1 MTGEAMMIDRLTN
14 PFHTRYR
21 LIGVFAL
28 LNLAAFSLLRVV
40 LLISAWDD
48 VGHTFADVVWIFC
61 AGFIYD
67 IVFNI
72 YFSIFFAFLL
82 LAVPNRFYTGKV
94 FRYATF
100 LFFFVFVCG
109 LYFVL
114 IAEWL
119 FFEEFG
125 TRFNFIAVDYLIYS
139 REVVQNILES
149 YPVGP
154 LLAVIGM
161 VSLSTLY
168 GIRKY
173 LMGAL
178 TVTEPFSRR
187 LAVTAGMVVLA
198 LASYAGMGQTLREV
212 SKNNYVKE
220 LASSGPYQ
228 FMAAFRNNKLDYSL
242 YRQGSDNDLSGLLK
256 NQVGKDPE
264 LDELYDIS
272 RDITPDREEKRL
284 NVILVSVESLSAK
297 YFERFGNS
305 KKITPFMDQ
314 LFKEGLLFTDFYAT
328 GTRTDR
334 GLEAITLSVPPT
346 PGRSIVKRPDNAD
359 YYSLGK
365 VFQDRGYDVSFL
377 YGGIGF
383 FDNMN
388 AFFSGNGYDIVDQTD
403 FKDAEATFK
412 NAWGVCD
419 EDLYRKAIQTANR
432 SYEAKKPF
440 FFHIMTTSNHRPYT
454 YPEGK
459 IDIPSG
465 TNRSGAV
472 KYTDY
477 ALRQLMN
484 EAKAQPWFDDTVFVL
499 VADHCANSAGK
510 VGLPIEKYHIPFLI
524 YGPKYIAP
532 GEIDKIA
539 SQIDI
544 APTLLSLLD
553 FRYESRFF
561 GSDIMDDDFVERSL
575 IGNYQKLGLYKDN
588 ELVILSPGQKVER
601 MLDPKNNDSIIESIT
616 ALTDPVIEAMSWYQG
631 GYYVLKHGLNRFGET
646 RQKLAER
653 IRSQEVGS

>member
-1 MTGEAMMIDRLTN
+1 MIDRLTN

-28 LNLAAFSLLRVV
+28 LNLAAFSLLRAV

-48 VGHTFADVVWIFC
+48 VGHTLADVAWIFC

-82 LAVPNRFYTGKV
+82 LAVPNRFYTGKG
-94 FRYATF
+94 FRYLTYF
-100 LFFFVFVCG
+100 FFFVFICG

-149 YPVGP
+149 YPVGL
-154 LLAVIGM
+154 LLAAIATA
-161 VSLSTLY
+161 SLSTFY
-168 GIRKY
+168 GIKKH
-173 LMGAL
+173 LSEAL
-178 TVTEPFSRR
+178 LITESVSRR
-187 LAVTAGMVVLA
+187 MTITAGIVFLA
-198 LASYAGMGQTLREV
+198 LVSYAGMGQSLREV

-228 FMAAFRNNKLDYSL
+228 FVAAFRNNKLDYSL

-264 LDELYDIS
+264 LGELYDIS
-272 RDITPDREEKRL
+272 RDITPGREEKRL

-365 VFQDRGYDVSFL
+365 VFQDKGYDVSFL

-403 FKDAEATFK
+403 FKEDEAIFK
-412 NAWGVCD
+412 NVWGVCD

-432 SYEAKKPF
+432 SFEGKKPF

-454 YPEGK
+454 YPGGK

-465 TNRSGAV
+465 KSRSGAV

-477 ALRQLMN
+477 ALRQLIT
-484 EAKAQPWFDDTVFVL
+484 EAKTQPWFDDTVFVL

-510 VGLPIEKYHIPFLI
+510 VGLPIEKYHIPFLV
-524 YGPKYIAP
+524 YAPKYIAP

-544 APTLLSLLD
+544 APTLLSLLG

-561 GSDIMDDDFVERSL
+561 GRNILSDRFIERAL
-575 IGNYQKLGLYKDN
+575 IGNYQKLGLYRDN

-601 MLDPKNNDSIIESIT
+601 MLDPYHNDAGIET
-616 ALTDPVIEAMSWYQG
+616 VTELTGPVVEAMSWYQG
-631 GYYVLKHGLNRFGET
+631 GYYVLKHGLNRFVKTGQ
-646 RQKLAER
+646 RFAER
-653 IRSQEVGS
+653 ATSQDAGS

>member
-1 MTGEAMMIDRLTN
+1 MERLLN
-14 PFHTRYR
+14 QFQSRYR
-21 LIGVFAL
+21 LILLFAF
-28 LNLAAFSLLRVV
+28 LNLSAFSILRGILMVSV
-40 LLISAWDD
+40 WGD
-48 VGHTFADVVWIFC
+48 VDHTIAGLAYIFL
-61 AGFIYD
+61 AGFAYD
-67 IVFNI
+67 LVFNI

-82 LAVPNRFYTGKV
+82 LVIPNRFYTGKI
-94 FRYATF
+94 FRYAAF
-100 LFFFVFVCG
+100 CVFFVFISG
-109 LYFVL
+109 LYFVM

-139 REVVQNILES
+139 REVVQNIRES
-149 YPVGP
+149 YPVG
-154 LLAVIGM
+154 LFLSAIGIA
-161 VSLSTLY
+161 SLTSLY
-168 GIRKY
+168 GIRKH
-173 LMGAL
+173 LSGAL
-178 TVTEPFSRR
+178 LITESVSRR
-187 LAVTAGMVVLA
+187 LTITAGLAALVLV
-198 LASYAGMGQTLREV
+198 SYAGMGQSLREV
-212 SKNNYVKE
+212 PRNNFVKE
-220 LASSGPYQ
+220 LASNGPYQ
-228 FMAAFRNNKLDYSL
+228 FVAAFRNNRLDYSL
-242 YRQGSDNDLSGLLK
+242 YLQGSDSDLSRLLK
-256 NQVGKDPE
+256 KEVGKSAE
-264 LDELYDIS
+264 QGKLYDLS
-272 RDITPDREEKRL
+272 RGIAPGGDEKRL

-297 YFERFGNS
+297 YFERFGGTRN
-305 KKITPFMDQ
+305 ITPFMDQ
-314 LFKEGLLFTDFYAT
+314 MFKEGLLFTDFYAT

-388 AFFSGNGYDIVDQTD
+388 VFFSGNGYGIVDQTD
-403 FKDAEATFK
+403 YKDDEVTFK

-419 EDLYRKAIQTANR
+419 EDLYRKAIRTANR
-432 SYEAKKPF
+432 SFEGKKPF

-477 ALRQLMN
+477 AMRQLMAL
-484 EAKAQPWFDDTVFVL
+484 AKDQPWFDDTVFVL

-524 YGPKYIAP
+524 YSPKYIAP
-532 GEIDKIA
+532 GEIHKIA

-553 FRYESRFF
+553 FKYESRFF
-561 GSDIMDDDFVERSL
+561 GSDILNDDFIERAL
-575 IGNYQKLGLYKDN
+575 IGNYQKLGFYKDN

-601 MLDPKNNDSIIESIT
+601 ILDPEHNDSILEKIT
-616 ALTDPVIEAMSWYQG
+616 ALTAPVVEAMSWYQG
-631 GYYVLKHGLNRFGET
+631 GDYILRHGLNRFGKT
-646 RQKLAER
+646 GQKLAEKYKP
-653 IRSQEVGS
+653 QELGS